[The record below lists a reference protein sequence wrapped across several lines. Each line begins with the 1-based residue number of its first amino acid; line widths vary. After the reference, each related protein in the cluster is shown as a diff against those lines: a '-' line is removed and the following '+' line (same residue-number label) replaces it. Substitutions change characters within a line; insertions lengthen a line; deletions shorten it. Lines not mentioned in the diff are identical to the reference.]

1 MKKLV
6 YFKVVYTT
14 KTTFYEIDTTWT
26 LLQLYNHVKSLIFN
40 DFHIRNFELLDTF
53 THFDGKSEEKP
64 KIELNNSTIEEFYG
78 DNIDFTAIYIR
89 PI

>member
-1 MKKLV
+1 MKKTL

-26 LLQLYNHVKSLIFN
+26 LLELYNNVRPLIFN
-40 DFHIRNFELLDTF
+40 DFNIRNFELLDTF
-53 THFDGKSEEKP
+53 THFDGNSEEKP
-64 KIELNNSTIEEFYG
+64 KIELNDCTIEEFYG
-78 DNIDFTAIYIR
+78 NDINFMAIYIR